1 MHFSDTHSPTRTTQA
16 GHAINYI
23 SPVAAQIDSFPPP
36 WRLLALDIPTVRQW
50 SIHFSAEN
58 RTSHG
63 RWDVL
68 PKFNNIWRFF
78 LTSKKETRCRLFSV
92 RVEQTTSNSRRNF
105 KYNFYLRH
113 VGVGD
118 PAAAGVDVDVGAAEV
133 NVGVAAGVGVG
144 VAAGVRSL

>member
-1 MHFSDTHSPTRTTQA
+1 MTLEAFLT
-16 GHAINYI
+16 
-23 SPVAAQIDSFPPP
+23 
-36 WRLLALDIPTVRQW
+36 
-50 SIHFSAEN
+50 
-58 RTSHG
+58 
-63 RWDVL
+63 
-68 PKFNNIWRFF
+68 F